1 MRGYHA
7 GGEHAGIHTEF
18 RFLSFPR
25 KREST
30 QNNGIQEVP
39 YKPESTKKNSR

>member
-30 QNNGIQEVP
+30 KNNELWGVP
-39 YKPESTKKNSR
+39 